1 MDLCVVGLLLFPT
14 LPVVAALLTEELV
27 DVEAKLR
34 LLPPLT
40 LLILDADLDEDSM
53 LRLELDPPL
62 QHEEETPLLR
72 RALAVDEWVMRLIL
86 FKAFQCVS
94 RKVASNVATSLCN
107 TWLHHRSLCRFRS
120 WRWAI

>member
-40 LLILDADLDEDSM
+40 LLILEADLDEDNM
-53 LRLELDPPL
+53 LKLELDPPL

-72 RALAVDEWVMRLIL
+72 RALAVEEWVMRLIL
-86 FKAFQCVS
+86 SIIFHFQ
-94 RKVASNVATSLCN
+94 
-107 TWLHHRSLCRFRS
+107 
-120 WRWAI
+120 